1 MTNDTD
7 AAYQPSI
14 EELLQ
19 AVRQARVCNPDYG
32 VKRIWVLMKEKN
44 WIVSEQRVKK
54 IMQEIGMVESAATT
68 ISSACIEDGSDGN
81 LLKAEIHVRFIE

>member
-7 AAYQPSI
+7 AAYQPNS

-19 AVRQARVCNPDYG
+19 AVRQARACNPDYG
-32 VKRIWVLMKEKN
+32 VKRIWLLMKEKN

-54 IMQEIGMVESAATT
+54 IMQEIGLVESPSMT
-68 ISSACIEDGSDGN
+68 ISSKSIEESIDGT
-81 LLKAEIHVRFIE
+81 LLCAMIDVSFID